1 MWEKAYRPKEVCQQL
16 NQLPPTLEHQM
27 KQLLITIAVALLM
40 GCGKENPQLIESAS
54 NIQTNNPIQ
63 SSTQKISTA
72 TTSFEPLVNSTDE
85 DLVKSFQ
92 IATESVQKTKSTPAP
107 KTKVKLNAP
116 VSEAVDKDKVQSA
129 DLTDGVYKKAFPE
142 ISGYYYKKS
151 NLIRRQVGNTIH
163 PPYRTAIGIISISK
177 TIDDKGLR
185 PIFSF
190 ANNSIMAYVEEH
202 KILTSKYR
210 ERDGAVL
217 FMVYRAK
224 LLNENREHIGYW
236 DREWFAEFSTELYA
250 KQMRGDWKN
259 SVKEVF
265 YDLNQQKTGGLE
277 IPQNSYKEPKFIIKN
292 IKGKGYPFLPNAPII
307 LKTIW
312 GIFPTASP

>member
-1 MWEKAYRPKEVCQQL
+1 
-16 NQLPPTLEHQM
+16 M
-27 KQLLITIAVALLM
+27 KLLITTIAALVLV
-40 GCGKENPQLIESAS
+40 GCGKENPQSIESAS
-54 NIQTNNPIQ
+54 NIQTNNTTQ
-63 SSTQKISTA
+63 SSPQKLSPHA
-72 TTSFEPLVNSTDE
+72 TSFEPLINSADE
-85 DLVKSFQ
+85 NLVKDFQ
-92 IATESVQKTKSTPAP
+92 NPTQSAQKTVSPATPKAA
-107 KTKVKLNAP
+107 VKLSAP
-116 VSEAVDKDKVQSA
+116 ASDAVTKDKVQPA
-129 DLTDGVYKKAFPE
+129 EFTKEVYKKAFPE

-151 NLIRRQVGNTIH
+151 NLIRRQVGNTIY
-163 PPYRTAIGIISISK
+163 PPYRTAIGTISISK

-202 KILTSKYR
+202 KILTSKYK

-312 GIFPTASP
+312 GIFPTASPQK

>member
-1 MWEKAYRPKEVCQQL
+1 
-16 NQLPPTLEHQM
+16 M
-27 KQLLITIAVALLM
+27 KHILTTIAAVLVV
-40 GCGKENPQLIESAS
+40 GCGKENPQSIESAS
-54 NIQTNNPIQ
+54 NVQTNNT
-63 SSTQKISTA
+63 TQGSPQKLPPHA
-72 TTSFEPLVNSTDE
+72 TSFEPLINSADE
-85 DLVKSFQ
+85 NLVKDFQ
-92 IATESVQKTKSTPAP
+92 NPTESAQKTVSPATPKAA
-107 KTKVKLNAP
+107 VKLSAP
-116 VSEAVDKDKVQSA
+116 ASDAVGKDKVHPPEF
-129 DLTDGVYKKAFPE
+129 TKEVYKKAFPE

-151 NLIRRQVGNTIH
+151 NPIRRQAGNTLY
-163 PPYRTAIGIISISK
+163 PSYRTAIGTITISK

-202 KILTSKYR
+202 KILTSKYK

-292 IKGKGYPFLPNAPII
+292 IKGKGYPFLQNAPII

-312 GIFPTASP
+312 GIFPTASLQK